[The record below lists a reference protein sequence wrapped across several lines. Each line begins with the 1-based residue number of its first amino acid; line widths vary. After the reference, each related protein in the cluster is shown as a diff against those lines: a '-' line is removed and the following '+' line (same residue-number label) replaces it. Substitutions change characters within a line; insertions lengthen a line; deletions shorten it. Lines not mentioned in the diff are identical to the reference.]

1 MPIQPSRRD
10 FLKTSAAAGL
20 AVSATAKSYAR
31 ILGASD
37 RVNFAIAGLNGRGG
51 AHLSAINA
59 NKNSANITHIC
70 DVESTILDKFAAKCQ
85 KLGYTPA
92 LDKDFRKMLEAKDID
107 AISIATPDHLHTT
120 IAIAGLK
127 AGKNVYVEKPPSY
140 DPHEGELLVAAAN
153 KYSSLKVQVG
163 SQQRSSPHSIEI
175 IGKIH
180 SGLIGHPFWAQA
192 WYVNNRKPIGH
203 GKPVPVPATLDW
215 DLFQGPAPR
224 REYTDNIQPYNWH
237 WFRGLGT
244 GEALNNGTHEV
255 DVARWIMQVDF
266 PHTVSATGGRYFY
279 QDDWQFPDTMMT
291 TYEYP
296 GKLISWESRSCNAL
310 KLYDRERGVAVMG
323 DNGSVILDRDGYD
336 VFDASGKKINS
347 FSVRAT
353 RTSSSDTVG
362 ADSMTNAHFLNFI
375 DAIRKG
381 EALRAPAE
389 TGRIS
394 VTLVQLSNIAYFT
407 QRNLKLNATGHI
419 VNDPE
424 ALAMTHRTY
433 APGWEIKI

>member
-1 MPIQPSRRD
+1 MPSQSSRRD
-10 FLKTSAAAGL
+10 FLKTTAAAGL
-20 AVSATAKSYAR
+20 AVSATARSYAQ
-31 ILGASD
+31 ILGAND
-37 RVNFAIAGLNGRGG
+37 RVNFAICGLNGRGG
-51 AHLSAINA
+51 AHLSALVA
-59 NKNSANITHIC
+59 NKDTANITHIC
-70 DVESTILDKFAAKCQ
+70 DVESTIMDKFAAKCQ
-85 KLGYTPA
+85 KLGYSPT
-92 LDKDFRKMLEAKDID
+92 LNKDFRKMLEAKDID

-120 IAIAGLK
+120 IAIAGLR

-140 DPHEGELLVAAAN
+140 DPHEGELLVAAQK
-153 KYSSLKVQVG
+153 KYSTLKVQVG

-175 IGKIH
+175 VDKIH
-180 SGLIGHPFWAQA
+180 SGLIGRAYWAQA
-192 WYVNNRKPIGH
+192 WYINNRKPIGH
-203 GKPVPVPATLDW
+203 GKPAPVPATLDW

-266 PHTVSATGGRYFY
+266 PHTVSATGGRYAY
-279 QDDWQFPDTMMT
+279 KDDWQFPDTMMT

-296 GKLISWESRSCNAL
+296 DKLISWEARSCSAL
-310 KLYDRERGVAVMG
+310 KLYDRDRGVAVVA

-336 VFDASGKKINS
+336 VFDASGKKTDS
-347 FSVRAT
+347 FSVRAN
-353 RTSSSDTVG
+353 RTASSDTVG
-362 ADSMTNAHFLNFI
+362 ADSMTDAHFLNFI
-375 DAIRKG
+375 NAIRRG

-394 VTLVQLSNIAYFT
+394 VTLVQLSNVAYFT
-407 QRNLKLNATGHI
+407 QRNLKLDATGHI
-419 VNDPE
+419 INDPA

-433 APGWEIKI
+433 APGWEIKV